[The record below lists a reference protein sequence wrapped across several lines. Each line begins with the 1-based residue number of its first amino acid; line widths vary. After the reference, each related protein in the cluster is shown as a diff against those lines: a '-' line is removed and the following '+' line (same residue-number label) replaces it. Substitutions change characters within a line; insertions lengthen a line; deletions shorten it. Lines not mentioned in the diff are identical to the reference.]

1 MCRFRS
7 RPQIWT
13 RGETTLCL
21 REYDCH
27 QKLPCLARARIDA
40 IGAEQSKLLVT
51 EPEAV
56 IAEILEE
63 KAKHQPR
70 ASVRH
75 AGQDADAKD
84 RRGWMRTRPKFLSTR
99 KAPLPLNRQGRFF
112 VRLSPE
118 IPPAD
123 NRAVL
128 CALAGRAHDLGMAPA
143 R

>member
-7 RPQIWT
+7 RPQIWI
-13 RGETTLCL
+13 RDETTLCL

-27 QKLPCLARARIDA
+27 QKLLCLARARSDA
-40 IGAEQSKLLVT
+40 IGAEQSKFLVT

-75 AGQDADAKD
+75 AGQGSPRMDAYQA
-84 RRGWMRTRPKFLSTR
+84 
-99 KAPLPLNRQGRFF
+99 
-112 VRLSPE
+112 
-118 IPPAD
+118 
-123 NRAVL
+123 
-128 CALAGRAHDLGMAPA
+128 
-143 R
+143 